1 MKDFKWKIKN
11 GVDRNGKKL
20 IKGEVY
26 NAEDFP
32 PETVKEWIKTGA
44 AEAVGKSDKSKSEVK

>member
-1 MKDFKWKIKN
+1 MKKFKWLKSSGYDK
-11 GVDRNGKKL
+11 RGKRLKS
-20 IKGEVY
+20 GEIY

-44 AEAVGKSDKSKSEVK
+44 AEAVGKSEKSTSEVK

>member
-1 MKDFKWKIKN
+1 MKNFKWLESS
-11 GVDRNGKKL
+11 GVDKRGKRL
-20 IKGEVY
+20 EKGGIY